1 MQVYYTYVTDKPIIY
16 TPPFPTWELR
26 CRLNIEN
33 LILNNKFNGTSIMP
47 STVAALKLLQQLLK
61 RTSRQSK
68 VFDRYQQ
75 SFLTKLQHSSS
86 NAVVEALYDDC
97 IDKLSELHF
106 PIEDTLSEGRL
117 IVSQS
122 QLQLQKLSNL
132 STVTSQKLENTKQKI
147 QPYTIL
153 EHHTELT
160 NIIKLYQRVV
170 IELNKNE
177 QTIDSADN
185 APLIDN
191 ICDELQQ
198 VILDLDVGSSY
209 SKKLEVIRKKISNAD
224 DPLLLPQYCL
234 QIISIVIDS
243 TREERRSSR
252 HFLYTLNDSLTQFYL
267 NFAKNIK
274 QAETAFEGQEKC
286 VKSIQRQS
294 AALKKATEQANDIV
308 TLQKHIF
315 DYVENVENMIRSRE
329 ATQEQHVRQ
338 QFQGMVRQIKE
349 LQNETKNYQKTLKQ
363 QSQQLHV
370 DFLTKIPN
378 RAAWSERLQIEF
390 TRFQRYEH
398 PLNIA
403 VIDIDKFKIIN
414 DTFGHLAGDK
424 VLNVIA
430 QTLQK
435 LIRNTDFIARFGGEE
450 FALLLPDISNDQ
462 AQVALE
468 KLRRAIKNIPFKFKK
483 ENISITISVGCTRF
497 YKNDDIESAFERA
510 DQALYHAKSSG
521 RNQVINFD
529 RS

>member
-1 MQVYYTYVTDKPIIY
+1 
-16 TPPFPTWELR
+16 
-26 CRLNIEN
+26 
-33 LILNNKFNGTSIMP
+33 MP
-47 STVAALKLLQQLLK
+47 SPIAALKLLQQLFK

-68 VFDRYQQ
+68 VFDKYQQ
-75 SFLTKLQHSSS
+75 SFLAKLQHGSS
-86 NAVVEALYDDC
+86 NAVVEKLYDEC
-97 IDKLSELHF
+97 IEKLDELHF

-122 QLQLQKLSNL
+122 QLQLQKLANL
-132 STVTSQKLENTKQKI
+132 SEATSQKLESARHI
-147 QPYTIL
+147 PQPYTII
-153 EHHTELT
+153 EHHCELT
-160 NIIKLYQRVV
+160 NIIKIYQRVV

-177 QTIDSADN
+177 GVDNGAAD

-198 VILDLDVGSSY
+198 VILDLDVGKSY
-209 SKKLEVIRKKISNAD
+209 GKKLEVIRRKISNEDNA
-224 DPLLLPQYCL
+224 LLLPQYCL

-267 NFAKNIK
+267 NFAKNIRE
-274 QAETAFEGQEKC
+274 AETAFENQEKC

-294 AALKKATEQANDIV
+294 TVLKKATAEATDMAS
-308 TLQKHIF
+308 LQKQIF
-315 DYVENVENMIRSRE
+315 DYVSNVEDMILSRE
-329 ATQEQHVRQ
+329 VAQDQKVRQ
-338 QFQGMVRQIKE
+338 RFQGMVRQIKE

-403 VIDIDKFKIIN
+403 VIDIDKFKAIN

-435 LIRNTDFIARFGGEE
+435 LIRNTDFIARYGGEE
-450 FALLLPDISNDQ
+450 FTLLLPEISNEQ
-462 AQVALE
+462 TQIALN
-468 KLRRAIKNIPFKFKK
+468 KLCRAIKNIPFKFKK
-483 ENISITISVGCTRF
+483 ENISITISVGCTSF
-497 YKNDDIESAFERA
+497 CAEDDIESAFERA
-510 DQALYHAKSSG
+510 DQALYHAKSTG

-529 RS
+529 RE